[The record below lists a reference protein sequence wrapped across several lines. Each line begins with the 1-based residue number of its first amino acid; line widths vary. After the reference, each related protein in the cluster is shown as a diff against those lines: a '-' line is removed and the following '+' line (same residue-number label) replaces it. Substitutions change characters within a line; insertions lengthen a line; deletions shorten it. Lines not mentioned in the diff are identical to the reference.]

1 MISLSWFRRPYV
13 VATLVAVGVAAWLAL
28 AVSVGAQTPTPA
40 AQAKPCDS
48 EAEKWQF
55 AATLYGYLPS
65 IGRTLS
71 VPVDVFLLS
80 QGQSS

>member
-1 MISLSWFRRPYV
+1 MNSLSWFRRPYV
-13 VATLVAVGVAAWLAL
+13 VATLVALGVAAWLAL
-28 AVSVGAQTPTPA
+28 AVSVGAQTPA